1 MATANLGFEEK
12 LWQMADKLRGSWIRV
27 NIKMLYLDYC
37 FKICI

>member
-12 LWQMADKLRGSWIRV
+12 LWQMADKLRDQWIRV

-37 FKICI
+37 F